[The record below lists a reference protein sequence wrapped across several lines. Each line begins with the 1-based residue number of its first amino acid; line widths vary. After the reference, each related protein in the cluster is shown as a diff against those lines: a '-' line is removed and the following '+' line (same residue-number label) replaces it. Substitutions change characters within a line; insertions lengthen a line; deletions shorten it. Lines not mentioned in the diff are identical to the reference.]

1 MRGVETP
8 LQERWDGKAEVLGEK
23 SPEVVGRGVGG
34 AGLAWGVWD
43 LGGLGSSN
51 LDNYR
56 VLNPSGS
63 SFPVC
68 KFRGTELEKVMNS

>member
-1 MRGVETP
+1 METLP
-8 LQERWDGKAEVLGEK
+8 QERWDGKAEVLGEK
-23 SPEVVGRGVGG
+23 CPEVVGG

-43 LGGLGSSN
+43 RGGLGSSN
-51 LDNYR
+51 LDNCR

>member
-1 MRGVETP
+1 METLP
-8 LQERWDGKAEVLGEK
+8 QERWDGKAEGLGEK
-23 SPEVVGRGVGG
+23 SPEVVGGG

-43 LGGLGSSN
+43 LEGLGSSN